1 LDPLIQSCPHLQC
14 IYHMWSPLFPLINAC
29 FMLIHGNHIY
39 ICIYIYGNFISH
51 HCFGGCLV
59 LIWLVVWN
67 SFYFTIY
74 WECHH
79 PNWRTLWFFK
89 GVAKNHQP
97 VILWGGGVHNEIL
110 KRNSTN
116 CGIIYRYSP
125 FEIGE
130 VGKRLLTAGGDMFI
144 ISINSAWTGMYITWC
159 RSGSI
164 SHQTWWIMSTRCMMN
179 IYMGWY
185 TWPKSQTRIT
195 LLWWDRFWV
204 NPEL

>member
-1 LDPLIQSCPHLQC
+1 MEQC
-14 IYHMWSPLFPLINAC
+14 GTFHGSHGQIYFEEELLSRWCVGPNGKSIGEST
-29 FMLIHGNHIY
+29 GN
-39 ICIYIYGNFISH
+39 
-51 HCFGGCLV
+51 V
-59 LIWLVVWN
+59 IWLVLWDHGILWL
-67 SFYFTIY
+67 SIY
-74 WECHH
+74 WEFHH
-79 PNWRTLWFFK
+79 PNWRTPWFFR
-89 GVAKNHQP
+89 GVAKNHQA

-116 CGIIYRYSP
+116 CGIIYTYSP
-125 FEIGE
+125 LEIGP
-130 VGKRLLTAGGDMFI
+130 DMFI

-185 TWPKSQTRIT
+185 MWPKSQTTIT